1 MSKLMFPRL
10 ARNFIKNG
18 YYPTDEATLER
29 ILNALQPMPGCG
41 DLRLA
46 DTCAGE
52 GVALAEIAHNL
63 GYKLDQQGIED
74 RIQAYAVEY
83 DVERANHARKLL
95 DRCIQ
100 GDLMDT
106 IISRQAFSL
115 LFLNPPYG
123 DLSRDQ
129 NGNLGYEGKGRARF
143 EKLFYQRSYPLL
155 QYGGILVLLMPFY
168 VLDSEF
174 VGWLTTHF
182 TDLTV
187 YRGIETQFKQ
197 IVIMGRRIKGNQL
210 DTRSV
215 KDIRQKMLAI
225 GQGEIEAEVI
235 PENWTDLPYYV
246 PNAQGELKYFYRV
259 SMEPEQFVEEV
270 SQLGGLWP
278 DFEYLFNVGKVGLRR
293 PAMALGEW
301 HLALAL
307 AAGAISG
314 EITSKS
320 GKTLVLKG
328 DTHKEKS
335 LKTEFTPCD
344 DGSTA
349 EIRILTDKFV
359 PVIYGWDMTPGSPTW
374 GQVLTI
380 N

>member
-1 MSKLMFPRL
+1 MSKLMFRRL
-10 ARNFIKNG
+10 AYNFIKNG
-18 YYPTDEATLER
+18 YYPSDEPTLER
-29 ILNALQPMPGCG
+29 ILNALKPMPGCG
-41 DLRLA
+41 QLRLV

-52 GVALAEIAHNL
+52 GVALAEIAHHL
-63 GYKLDQQGIED
+63 GYELDQQGVED
-74 RIQAYAVEY
+74 KIQAYGVEY
-83 DVERANHARKLL
+83 DLERANHARQLL
-95 DRCIQ
+95 DSCIH

-197 IVIMGRRIKGNQL
+197 IVIMGKRIKANQL
-210 DTRSV
+210 ETSSD
-215 KDIRQKMLAI
+215 KDIRKTMLAI
-225 GQGEIEAEVI
+225 GQGDIEAEVI
-235 PENWTDLPYYV
+235 PENWTGLPYYV

-259 SMEPEQFVEEV
+259 SMEPEQFAEEV
-270 SQLGGLWP
+270 SKLDGLWS
-278 DFEYLFNVGKVGLRR
+278 DFEYLFNVGKVGFRR
-293 PAMALGEW
+293 PAMELGEW

-314 EITSKS
+314 EITSKT

-328 DTHKEKS
+328 DTHKEK
-335 LKTEFTPCD
+335 LFKTEFTPRD
-344 DGSTA
+344 DGSMA
-349 EIRILTDKFV
+349 ETRIYTDKFV
-359 PVIYGWDMTPGSPTW
+359 PVIYGWDMTPDSPTW

-380 N
+380 H